1 MPLPITPAPTT
12 TARSIFNSFS
22 PGGPAGDATG
32 WRCTARPPRAPTV
45 PAVELNTND
54 LNLHYE
60 DDGDPTA
67 PPILVLHG
75 ITQSVATWGWLVPHL
90 ADAHRV
96 VRLDLRGHGR
106 SGRTPGAYEF
116 PGYIAEIGRAH
127 VSTPVTNA
135 HLVCRLLLEKKK
147 QNTT

>member
-22 PGGPAGDATG
+22 SGGPAGDATW

-75 ITQSVATWGWLVPHL
+75 ITQSVATWGCLVPHL
-90 ADAHRV
+90 PHAHPA
-96 VRLDLRGHGR
+96 VRPHLPGHAR
-106 SGRTPGAYEF
+106 SGRTARAYRLHGSIADPLPHGA
-116 PGYIAEIGRAH
+116 A
-127 VSTPVTNA
+127 
-135 HLVCRLLLEKKK
+135 
-147 QNTT
+147 